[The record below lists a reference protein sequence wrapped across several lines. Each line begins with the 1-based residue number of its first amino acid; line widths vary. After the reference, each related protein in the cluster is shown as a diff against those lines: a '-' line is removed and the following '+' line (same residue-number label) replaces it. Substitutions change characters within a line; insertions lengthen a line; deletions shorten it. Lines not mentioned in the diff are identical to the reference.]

1 VGSILI
7 WWLLISLMGVAAI
20 PITVKTFK
28 FLPDRGYG
36 FSKPLG
42 LILVGLLV
50 WLIGFIHFSIFSIVL
65 SFGLLCGFSYWLWVK
80 YKDEIKTAIRERLG
94 YILVAELFFA
104 TLFLLFL
111 FFRMYNPDILGTEKF
126 MDMAFMNSMTRITSI
141 PPFDPWLSGSE
152 FHISYY
158 YFGYLLMSIM
168 TKVSGVAP
176 AIAFNLSLGLLF
188 ALSGI
193 STFSV
198 LYNLTRRMSVA
209 VGGWSGLYMLGNLE
223 GFRQV
228 MATKSIENFNWWTPS
243 RVIPDTINE
252 FPFFSYLLGDMHPHM
267 LSVPF
272 IMICLGLT
280 LNHLKSPDREI
291 TYKDNQQ
298 LGQAVL
304 WGLMIGALGF
314 MNSWDM
320 PTTFFMAGLAIFFQ
334 QYRQR
339 PTLASLPWKGMLGIG
354 VVIFAFMIIPYIPF
368 YMHFHSQAKGIAW
381 TTQNTKVSDFF
392 LIFGLFAFMTLTFV
406 LARYHAW
413 FVTVLSGESKQNSE
427 KEKNV
432 GHFFC
437 AQCGEE
443 IRAGKKICGKCGFR
457 STRESGT
464 DESQALIR
472 PLSDMPRWVNDV
484 FFFLLQPVAVLR
496 QGRGR
501 LAAIILGSAVVLTIV
516 VVLLKVV
523 FFGKADNPLPYL
535 LGILMLFLFAIGVL
549 LSAKIDKPETMFA
562 LIAFFTAGLL
572 LFGCETLH
580 INDTFNAPLDRM
592 NTVFKFYYQ
601 SWFLLGIASVYGLV
615 WAFKYSM
622 HNTNLKLAWCIPLVL
637 LIAASLVYPYAG
649 TMIKTNRFNNYT
661 TLDGSLYL
669 NNSYATDRAGIE
681 WLRKNVKGNPVVLEA
696 TGGEYTDF
704 ARVSTFTGLPTVLGW
719 GGHELQWRG
728 NYDEPGKRIPDI
740 DTMYGSTDVTAA
752 RTLLDKYN
760 VYFVFVGTLERQK
773 YSEEG
778 LGKFALFMD
787 KAYEQPGGVIIYRR
801 R

>member
-1 VGSILI
+1 MGGILI
-7 WWLLISLMGVAAI
+7 WWLLISLMGVVAI
-20 PITVKTFK
+20 PISVKVFQ

-50 WLIGFIHFSIFSIVL
+50 WLLGFVHFSVLSIIL

-80 YKDEIKTAIRERLG
+80 YKDEIQAVIRERWG
-94 YILVAELFFA
+94 YILVVELFFA
-104 TLFLLFL
+104 ALFLLFL

-126 MDMAFMNSMTRITSI
+126 MDMAFMNSMTRIATM
-141 PPFDPWLSGSE
+141 PPYDPWLSGQE
-152 FHISYY
+152 FYISYY
-158 YFGYLLMSIM
+158 YFGYFLMSII
-168 TKVSGVAP
+168 TKVSGTAP
-176 AIAFNLSLGLLF
+176 AIAFNLALGLLF

-198 LYNLTRRMSVA
+198 LYNLTRRMSIA
-209 VGGWSGLYMLGNLE
+209 FGGWSGLYLLGNLE

-228 MATKSIENFNWWTPS
+228 LMTKSIENFNWWTPS

-280 LNHLKSPDREI
+280 LNHLKSTDREI
-291 TYKDNQQ
+291 TYKDTRQ
-298 LGQAVL
+298 LGRAAL
-304 WGLMIGALGF
+304 WGLMLGALGF

-320 PTTFFMAGLAIFFQ
+320 PTTFFLAGLAVFFQ
-334 QYRQR
+334 QYYQR
-339 PTLASLPWKGMLGIG
+339 PTLTSLPWKGMLGIG
-354 VVIFAFMIIPYIPF
+354 VVISALMIIPYVPF

-381 TTQNTKVSDFF
+381 TTQNTKVSDFL
-392 LIFGLFAFMTLTFV
+392 LIFGLFTFMTLTFV

-413 FVTVLSGESKQNSE
+413 FVTILTGEPNKNANQE
-427 KEKNV
+427 KKPSAS
-432 GHFFC
+432 FC
-437 AQCGEE
+437 PQCGAE
-443 IRAGKKICGKCGFR
+443 IREGKKICGKCGFR
-457 STRESGT
+457 IAIENSTNESN
-464 DESQALIR
+464 ALIR
-472 PLSDMPRWVNDV
+472 PVGDMPRWVNDF

-501 LAAIILGSAVVLTIV
+501 LAAVILGSALVLTITAV
-516 VVLLKVV
+516 ILKAV
-523 FFGKADNPLPYL
+523 FFGKAENPQPYL
-535 LGILMLFLFAIGVL
+535 LGMLMLFLFAVGVL
-549 LSAKIDKPETMFA
+549 LAAKIDKPETMFA
-562 LIAFFTAGLL
+562 LMLFFTAGLL

-580 INDTFNAPLDRM
+580 IKDTFNPPLDRM

-601 SWFLLGIASVYGLV
+601 AWFLLGIASVYGLV
-615 WAFKYSM
+615 WAFKYSR
-622 HNTNLKLAWCIPLVL
+622 HNTNLKLAWCLPLVL
-637 LIAASLVYPYAG
+637 LVAASLVYPYAG
-649 TMIKTNRFNNYT
+649 TMIKTNRFCNYT
-661 TLDGSLYL
+661 TLDGSFYL
-669 NNSYATDRAGIE
+669 NNSYAPDRAGIE

-728 NYDEPGKRIPDI
+728 NYAEPGKRIPDI
-740 DTMYGSTDVTAA
+740 DTMYGSPDVNAA

-773 YSEEG
+773 YSVSALE
-778 LGKFALFMD
+778 KFAVFMD
-787 KAYEQPGGVIIYRR
+787 KVYEHPGGVVIYRR